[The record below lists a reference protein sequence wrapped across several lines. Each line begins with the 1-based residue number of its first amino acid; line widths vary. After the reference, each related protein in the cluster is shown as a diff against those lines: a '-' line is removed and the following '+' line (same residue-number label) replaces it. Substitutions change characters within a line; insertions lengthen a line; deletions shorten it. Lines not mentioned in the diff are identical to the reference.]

1 MKAILN
7 YRFFRRLKKLDIKI
21 ETAINWF
28 ENQGLDKGW
37 NCGLHDFFPETKIK
51 GYLGMIISQH
61 YLPMFPTI
69 IEAESKVI
77 PDTLYVIGKGLEESI
92 KEFYPELSVQTAPA
106 FRFQGVYRDS
116 IKKSVNSEHTVL
128 VVLYSVLE
136 DAVKAMKFALETH
149 QILGNEINVRW
160 QIKPHPLT
168 SKEKVLDA
176 LAEAIPEDWKWI
188 DIDFHDCL
196 DEVDVL
202 MGSASTTCMEA
213 LARNKY
219 VIIIGNQHGITH
231 NPVPFSVT
239 SQLWKLC
246 YSPAEAGEVIM
257 NCVSGVGKISE
268 VDSIRENYFEPLTR
282 DGVEKLIS

>member
-1 MKAILN
+1 MATRNIRISYKKINISQPLILIDTFVLEKSEVKDRYYPGLWENLDPSDKKRTFFVPEFERNTISKIRKTIDILNLSEKKYLFKWEFLRIEDYFYAFTHYFRLRKIQVPPSIFRGIQFKELIQEELFTGLNSGMAMKAILN

-116 IKKSVNSEHTVL
+116 IKKSVNSDHTVL

-136 DAVKAMKFALETH
+136 DAVKSIKFAL
-149 QILGNEINVRW
+149 
-160 QIKPHPLT
+160 
-168 SKEKVLDA
+168 
-176 LAEAIPEDWKWI
+176 
-188 DIDFHDCL
+188 
-196 DEVDVL
+196 
-202 MGSASTTCMEA
+202 
-213 LARNKY
+213 
-219 VIIIGNQHGITH
+219 
-231 NPVPFSVT
+231 
-239 SQLWKLC
+239 
-246 YSPAEAGEVIM
+246 
-257 NCVSGVGKISE
+257 
-268 VDSIRENYFEPLTR
+268 
-282 DGVEKLIS
+282 KLIRS